1 MLAARAH
8 GHDYL
13 TGNFSAAGQGPKP
26 VLSCENSITQMT
38 RDNRIVGKLW
48 ARRGQSSGYTY
59 PNPSDWKVTR

>member
-13 TGNFSAAGQGPKP
+13 PGNVTAAGQESKP
-26 VLSCENSITQMT
+26 TLSCGNSITQMT
-38 RDNRIVGKLW
+38 RDNRIVGTLC

-59 PNPSDWKVTR
+59 PNPNDWKVTR